1 MLIFNINKEEKY
13 PAIIL
18 MLMFFCIIGASIT
31 ASSAR
36 DTFFLTQ
43 YDKSLLPLMFAAVSV
58 VMVLSVTI
66 YNRLSARLDLIKM
79 IILTSLFFCCSIFII
94 LQNLNG
100 LVIPLFYVWT
110 DVIIAISILQF
121 WMLAGEIFNPRQAKR
136 IFSLIG
142 IGGSIAGISA
152 GYFIKPFVKQNG
164 TESLLVP
171 TIFFL
176 AMVALLATQIN
187 SYREKTISNDKIS
200 NTKTEKSQKNI
211 KIIDSYLKTIL
222 IMVTSAAICSR
233 IIEYQF
239 KITAANTYPNSE
251 DLAIFFGNYYMLL
264 NGCTLIMQFF
274 LTSIILKRF
283 GILAGLVFLP
293 IGLAIGSFSFLIFGG
308 ITSVLLSRLIDQ
320 TFKFS
325 IQSTTS
331 EILWTPI
338 KKEKAR
344 KAKPII
350 DSSFKSIAE
359 GCIGII
365 IYLIVIKNIL
375 PNDKIYILSIPVLL
389 ITFLW
394 LWNNFYIKNRYVKAL
409 EKAINHRQ
417 LNLENVQF
425 DVTNNHIV
433 QTINN
438 SLNEDNLHK
447 QIFTIDLIKDLEV
460 DIWKETLNKI
470 LINGKPEIKL
480 RIIKLAL
487 EKKGLIDENN
497 LLALSKGTDEV
508 AARALILNN
517 NTTLKQL
524 SSTLHAN
531 LQNDNGHIKAASA
544 VCLLQIDKNNEK
556 AKIILEDFLD
566 VKDEKTTALALEY
579 LQISS
584 ELLPKDT
591 LITLLFHPSIEISL
605 SALNIAGKR
614 LHNDYLPAIISNL
627 SNIKLAIIARETL
640 LLYDDEKVLNTI
652 EDELNKE
659 DINKDLIS
667 GIVRCLGSYSHK
679 KSLEMLR
686 LLLTNEDLEL
696 SIQVSNS
703 MMKIAKTSK
712 LKNEFQAPY
721 YEEIDFFSKQY
732 LKMNM
737 LSLNLNNTINPNL
750 IREQISSDK
759 KKIIHIM
766 LKLICLKI
774 PESPVDS
781 HIKHIIS
788 KNDKDLPYILEF
800 IDTSFEKR
808 IRDIIIPIIDPEE
821 NFSKESLKHKKIRI
835 DIDSFLLDWIES
847 GNNWKISIALNYILK
862 NKNKI
867 INQIQWDKVPSNP
880 IISEILH
887 NQDNLNNL
895 IPIKKYKTK
904 KEPTMFSILEKTML
918 LKTVDLFQDI
928 PSELL
933 SQISQISKAK
943 DYESGEVIF
952 NEGDYGD
959 SMFIVIEGEVSIQK
973 NGKSIALLDK
983 GSSLGEM
990 ALLDNETRSAD
1001 ATAKVDSVLLK
1012 INQDVFYELMEGNA
1026 DIMKQIIRLLTS
1038 RIRDAN
1044 SKLEKTLG

>member
-13 PAIIL
+13 PAFIL
-18 MLMFFCIIGASIT
+18 MLMFFFIIGASIT

-43 YDKSLLPLMFAAVSV
+43 YDKSLLPLMFAVVSV

-66 YNRLSARLDLIKM
+66 YNILSARLDLVKM
-79 IILTSLFFCCSIFII
+79 IILTSLFFCFSIFTI

-136 IFSLIG
+136 IFSVIG

-152 GYFIKPFVKQNG
+152 GYLIKPFVKQNG
-164 TESLLVP
+164 TENLLIP
-171 TIFFL
+171 TMFFL
-176 AMVALLATQIN
+176 AMVAFLATQIN
-187 SYREKTISNDKIS
+187 SYRTKNIPDYEISD
-200 NTKTEKSQKNI
+200 TKTEKSQKNI

-222 IMVTSAAICSR
+222 IMVCSAAICSR

-239 KITAANTYPNSE
+239 KITAANAYPNSE

-264 NGCTLIMQFF
+264 NGSTLIMQLF
-274 LTSIILKRF
+274 LTSIILKRL

-308 ITSVLLSRLIDQ
+308 ITSVLISRLFDQ

-350 DSSFKSIAE
+350 DSSIKSIAE

-365 IYLIVIKNIL
+365 IYLIVLYSIL
-375 PNDKIYILSIPVLL
+375 PNDQIYILSIPVLL
-389 ITFLW
+389 ITFFW
-394 LWNNFYIKNRYVKAL
+394 IWNNFRIKNRYVKAL

-417 LNLENVQF
+417 LNLKNVQF

-447 QIFTIDLIKDLEV
+447 QIFTIDLIKDLPV
-460 DIWKETLNKI
+460 DIWKGTLNKI
-470 LINGKPEIKL
+470 LMNGNPEIKM

-487 EKKGLIDENN
+487 EKKGIVDESN
-497 LLALSKGTDEV
+497 LLNLSKGTDEL

-517 NTTLKQL
+517 NFTLKRL
-524 SSTLHAN
+524 SNHLHNN
-531 LQNDNGHIKAASA
+531 LQNNNAHIKAASA
-544 VCLLQIDKNNEK
+544 VCLLQIDKNNKK

-584 ELLPKDT
+584 ELLPKNT
-591 LITLLFHPSIEISL
+591 LIALLSHHSIEISL
-605 SALNIAGKR
+605 SALNIAGIR
-614 LHNDYLPAIISNL
+614 LDNDYLPAIISNL
-627 SNIKLAIIARETL
+627 SNRKLAINARETL
-640 LLYDDEKVLNTI
+640 LLYDDDKVLNAI
-652 EDELNKE
+652 KNELNKKE
-659 DINKDLIS
+659 LNKDLIF
-667 GIVRCLGSYSHK
+667 GIVRCLSSYSNK
-679 KSLEMLR
+679 RAIAMLR
-686 LLLTNEDLEL
+686 KLLNNKELEL
-696 SIQVSNS
+696 SIQVSNT

-712 LKNEFQAPY
+712 LKNEFQKPLY
-721 YEEIDFFSKQY
+721 KEINFFSKQY
-732 LKMNM
+732 LKMDI
-737 LSLNLNNTINPNL
+737 LSLKFNNTINRTL
-750 IREQISSDK
+750 LHEQINSDK
-759 KKIIHIM
+759 KKIIHII

-781 HIKHIIS
+781 HIKQIIS
-788 KNDKDLPYILEF
+788 KNDKDLPFILEF

-821 NFSKESLKHKKIRI
+821 NFPKDDIAHANTKIN
-835 DIDSFLLDWIES
+835 IDSFLLDWVEC
-847 GNNWKISIALNYILK
+847 GGNWKSAIALEHILK

-867 INQIQWDKVPSNP
+867 INQIKWDKVSPNP
-880 IISEILH
+880 IISEILD
-887 NQDNLNNL
+887 NQEHLNNL

-928 PSELL
+928 PGELL
-933 SQISQISKAK
+933 SQISQISKAS
-943 DYESGEVIF
+943 DYEKGEVIF

-1001 ATAKVDSVLLK
+1001 ATAKKDSVLLK
-1012 INQDVFYELMEGNA
+1012 INQDVFYELMESNA
-1026 DIMKQIIRLLTS
+1026 DIMKQIIKLLTS